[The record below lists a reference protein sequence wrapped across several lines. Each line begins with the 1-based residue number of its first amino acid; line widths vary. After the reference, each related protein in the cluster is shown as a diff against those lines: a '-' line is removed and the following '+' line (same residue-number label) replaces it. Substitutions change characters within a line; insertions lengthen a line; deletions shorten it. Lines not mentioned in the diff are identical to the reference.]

1 MTQNVVSDQP
11 LPAQKKSRR
20 GLYSQTRNNRWKWM
34 IGATAATATGVTTSQ
49 AGFITIN
56 LTGNFISAS
65 GGNHLNADLTGDGH
79 PDVTITNAFYTVYP
93 IPPGTLDLY
102 KFSARVDLNGVYAHV
117 QFVAGA
123 YGVGSAQLDGASI
136 SHFDIYSPP
145 SGQRLNGS
153 IPITFTDQGI
163 NNGAPTKGSL
173 EVTVSGL
180 HPPATI
186 QLDSLTFHIPD
197 NGSSLALLALGVGG
211 VLALRRWRAAQ
222 KRS

>member
-1 MTQNVVSDQP
+1 M
-11 LPAQKKSRR
+11 AA
-20 GLYSQTRNNRWKWM
+20 
-34 IGATAATATGVTTSQ
+34 ATAATAAGVVQSQ
-49 AGFITIN
+49 AGTITIN
-56 LTGNFISAS
+56 LSGNFISAA
-65 GGNHLNADLTGDGH
+65 GENHLNADLTGDGQ
-79 PDVTITNAFYTVYP
+79 PDLNIANAFYTTYP
-93 IPPGTLDLY
+93 IP
-102 KFSARVDLNGVYAHV
+102 
-117 QFVAGA
+117 
-123 YGVGSAQLDGASI
+123 YGVGSAQLGGASI

-197 NGSSLALLALGVGG
+197 NGSSLALLALGASG
-211 VLALRRWRAAQ
+211 VLALRRLRATQ
-222 KRS
+222 KHL

>member
-1 MTQNVVSDQP
+1 MNQSSISKQP
-11 LPAQKKSRR
+11 SPAQKRNHQCSRPQAR
-20 GLYSQTRNNRWKWM
+20 DNRWKWM
-34 IGATAATATGVTTSQ
+34 AAATAATAAGVVQSQ
-49 AGFITIN
+49 AGTITIN
-56 LTGNFISAS
+56 LSGNFISAA
-65 GGNHLNADLTGDGH
+65 GENHLNADLTGDGQ
-79 PDVTITNAFYTVYP
+79 PDLNIANAFYTTYP
-93 IPPGTLDLY
+93 IPPGTLGLY
-102 KFSARVDLNGVYAHV
+102 KFSARVDLNGVHAHV

-123 YGVGSAQLDGASI
+123 YGVGSAQLGGASI

-197 NGSSLALLALGVGG
+197 NGSSLALLALGASG
-211 VLALRRWRAAQ
+211 VLALRRLRATQ
-222 KRS
+222 KHL